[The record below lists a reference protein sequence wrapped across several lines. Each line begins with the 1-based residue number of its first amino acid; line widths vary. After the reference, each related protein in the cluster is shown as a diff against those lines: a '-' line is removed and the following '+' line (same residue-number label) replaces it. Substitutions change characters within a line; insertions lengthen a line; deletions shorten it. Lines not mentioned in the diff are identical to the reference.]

1 MAYKSTVRAAMLL
14 EHQAP
19 EAHGKIHQAIIDGLA
34 KYRSNEGYRLAWP
47 AILASA
53 QKA

>member
-1 MAYKSTVRAAMLL
+1 MIYKSTVRAAMLL

-19 EAHGKIHQAIIDGLA
+19 EVRERIHQAIADDLG
-34 KYRSNEGYRLAWP
+34 KYRSDGGYRLAWP

-53 QKA
+53 QKG